1 MHDNDTAGIMS
12 LVIDCAAEAIK
23 RLPTDKLHRLLW
35 SDIVELLS
43 IRDLTIGDFKSAN
56 NLSHEAL
63 KIRTE
68 LEMPRDLKM
77 TNCFNYIALALD
89 SLEQHKDAHS
99 WLGKSADILT
109 SHDEDDLYVRLSC
122 QNNLNSAR
130 NLYCMGEYG
139 PAEKRLDS
147 ALKQATVLDSWYSL
161 G

>member
-1 MHDNDTAGIMS
+1 MHDNDTVGIMS

-23 RLPTDKLHRLLW
+23 RLPTDKLHTLLW

-43 IRDLTIGDFKSAN
+43 IRDLTVGDFKSAN
-56 NLSHEAL
+56 DLSHEAL

-68 LEMPRDLKM
+68 LEMSQDLKM

-89 SLEQHKDAHS
+89 SLEQHKDAQP
-99 WLGKSADILT
+99 WLEKSADILT
-109 SHDEDDLYVRLSC
+109 GHDEDLYVRLSC

-130 NLYCMGEYG
+130 NLYCMGEYE
-139 PAEKRLDS
+139 PAEKRLDL
-147 ALKQATVLDSWYSL
+147 ALKQATDFDSWYSL